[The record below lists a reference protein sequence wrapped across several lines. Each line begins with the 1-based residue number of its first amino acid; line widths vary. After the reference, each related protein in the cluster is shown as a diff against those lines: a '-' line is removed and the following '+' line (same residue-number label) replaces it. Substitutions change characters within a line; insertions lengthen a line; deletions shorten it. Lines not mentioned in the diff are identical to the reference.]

1 MADKE
6 QDSGASKEFEATE
19 QRLREARKEGNV
31 AQSKEANAFALILGI
46 LMAALVFNSGV
57 GKRLFNDFSA
67 MLYHGD
73 AYAHDIFSGDGGAAW
88 VWMGGMLLSL
98 LPIPLVLV
106 AFVLT
111 ALVVQRAIVF
121 SLKKVKPDMKKI
133 SPVENIKNRY
143 GAKGFTDF
151 LKDMA
156 KMLFAGLIGIVF
168 LIQFARDYYGATA
181 LERADF
187 YDFTFAQ
194 VLRLILY
201 FFAFQFVLA
210 VIDLP
215 LQWRLHANKLKMT
228 REEMKKELKQNEG
241 DPYMKQQRREK
252 GVKISRGQMLQNVK
266 TATVLMVNPTH
277 YAVALKWDPDSGKAP
292 VCVAKGTDNLAL
304 KIREIAIEAG
314 VPVYRDPPATRSIY
328 SMVEVDEEI
337 LPEHFA
343 AVAAAIQFVDR
354 LRSGT

>member
-1 MADKE
+1 MADNG
-6 QDSGASKEFEATE
+6 QDSGATKEFEASE
-19 QRLREARKEGNV
+19 QRLRDARKDGNV
-31 AQSKEANAFALILGI
+31 AQSKEANTFALILGVLI
-46 LMAALVFNSGV
+46 AALVLNSGV
-57 GKRLFNDFSA
+57 GKRLFNDFSS

-73 AYAHDIFSGDGGAAW
+73 AYAHDIFNGDGGAAW
-88 VWMGGMLLSL
+88 SWLGGMLLSL

-106 AFVLT
+106 VFIVT
-111 ALVVQRAIVF
+111 ALVVQRSVAF
-121 SLKKVKPDMKKI
+121 SLKKIKPDIKKI
-133 SPVENIKNRY
+133 SPVENIKKRY

-156 KMLFAGLIGIVF
+156 KMLFAGLIGVMF
-168 LIQFARDYYGATA
+168 LIQFARDYYGASA

-228 REEMKKELKQNEG
+228 REELKKEMKQNEG

-252 GVKISRGQMLQNVK
+252 GVKISRGQMLTNVK
-266 TATVLMVNPTH
+266 TATVVMVNPTH
-277 YAVALKWDPDSGKAP
+277 YAVALKWDPESGRAP
-292 VCVAKGTDNLAL
+292 VCVAKGTDNLAQR
-304 KIREIAIEAG
+304 IREIAIEAG

-343 AVAAAIQFVDR
+343 AVAAAIQFVDK
-354 LRSGT
+354 LKGGA